1 MDLIVTMVGTQSKF
15 LKADDSRKNLLN
27 QKTKELINENFEDFN

>member
-15 LKADDSRKNLLN
+15 LKTDDSRKNLLN
-27 QKTKELINENFEDFN
+27 HKTKELINANFEDFN

>member
-15 LKADDSRKNLLN
+15 LKTDDSRKNLLN
-27 QKTKELINENFEDFN
+27 QKTKELINANFEDFN